1 MSHQF
6 LSESWIEAA
15 RDIRHRYSGD
25 VPVIDVVVRI
35 NVITTKVPFGD
46 GSISAYIDTSN
57 GSLEMELGSIEDSD
71 LTVTTD
77 YETARKLFVEQDP
90 TASMQ
95 AFMAGRIKVEGDI
108 TRLMVMQTSLPQTET
123 TEAVAAEIKAI
134 TAQVLAIASANL
146 SVGVRRVASNAA
158 AVAVPAP
165 NNNAMP

>member
-25 VPVIDVVVRI
+25 VPAIDVVVRI

-57 GSLEMELGSIEDSD
+57 GRLEMELGSIEESD

-77 YETARKLFVEQDP
+77 YETARKLFVEQEP

-108 TRLMVMQTSLPQTET
+108 TRLMVMQTSLPQTDKT
-123 TEAVAAEIKAI
+123 DAVAAEIKAI
-134 TAQVLAIASANL
+134 TA
-146 SVGVRRVASNAA
+146 
-158 AVAVPAP
+158 
-165 NNNAMP
+165 

>member
-25 VPVIDVVVRI
+25 VPAIDVIIRI
-35 NVITTKVPFGD
+35 NVVTTKVPFGD
-46 GSISAYIDTSN
+46 GTISAYIDTSN
-57 GSLEMELGSIEDSD
+57 GSLEMELGSIEESD

-95 AFMAGRIKVEGDI
+95 AFMGGLIKVDGDI
-108 TRLMVMQTSLPQTET
+108 TRLMVMQTSLPQTDT
-123 TEAVAAEIKAI
+123 TAAVAAEIKAI
-134 TAQVLAIASANL
+134 TA
-146 SVGVRRVASNAA
+146 
-158 AVAVPAP
+158 
-165 NNNAMP
+165 

>member
-1 MSHQF
+1 MSHPF
-6 LSESWIEAA
+6 LSEAWINAA

-25 VPVIDVVVRI
+25 VPAIDVVVRI

-57 GSLEMELGSIEDSD
+57 GRLEMELGSIEESD

-108 TRLMVMQTSLPQTET
+108 TRLMVMQTSLPQTDKT
-123 TEAVAAEIKAI
+123 DAVAAEIKAI
-134 TAQVLAIASANL
+134 TA
-146 SVGVRRVASNAA
+146 
-158 AVAVPAP
+158 
-165 NNNAMP
+165 

>member
-25 VPVIDVVVRI
+25 VPAIDVIVRI

-108 TRLMVMQTSLPQTET
+108 TRLMVMQTSLPQNET

-134 TAQVLAIASANL
+134 TA
-146 SVGVRRVASNAA
+146 
-158 AVAVPAP
+158 
-165 NNNAMP
+165 

>member
-57 GSLEMELGSIEDSD
+57 GSLEMELGSLEDSD

-108 TRLMVMQTSLPQTET
+108 TRLMVMQTSLPQTDKT
-123 TEAVAAEIKAI
+123 DAVAAEIKAI
-134 TAQVLAIASANL
+134 TA
-146 SVGVRRVASNAA
+146 
-158 AVAVPAP
+158 
-165 NNNAMP
+165 

>member
-15 RDIRHRYSGD
+15 RDIRHRYAGD
-25 VPVIDVVVRI
+25 VPAIDVVVRI
-35 NVITTKVPFGD
+35 NVITTKVPFGE

-134 TAQVLAIASANL
+134 TA
-146 SVGVRRVASNAA
+146 
-158 AVAVPAP
+158 
-165 NNNAMP
+165 

>member
-25 VPVIDVVVRI
+25 VPAIDVVVRI

-57 GSLEMELGSIEDSD
+57 GSLEMELGSLEDSD

-108 TRLMVMQTSLPQTET
+108 TRLMVMQTSLPQTDT

-134 TAQVLAIASANL
+134 TA
-146 SVGVRRVASNAA
+146 
-158 AVAVPAP
+158 
-165 NNNAMP
+165 

>member
-6 LSESWIEAA
+6 LSESWIEAT

-57 GSLEMELGSIEDSD
+57 GSLEMELGSIEESD

-108 TRLMVMQTSLPQTET
+108 TRLMVMQTSLPQTDKT
-123 TEAVAAEIKAI
+123 DAVAAEIKAI
-134 TAQVLAIASANL
+134 TA
-146 SVGVRRVASNAA
+146 
-158 AVAVPAP
+158 
-165 NNNAMP
+165 

>member
-25 VPVIDVVVRI
+25 VPAIDVVVRI

-57 GSLEMELGSIEDSD
+57 GSLEMELGSIEESD

-108 TRLMVMQTSLPQTET
+108 TRLMVMQTSLPQTDT

-134 TAQVLAIASANL
+134 TA
-146 SVGVRRVASNAA
+146 
-158 AVAVPAP
+158 
-165 NNNAMP
+165 

>member
-57 GSLEMELGSIEDSD
+57 GSLEMELGSIEESD

-123 TEAVAAEIKAI
+123 TDAVAAEIRAI
-134 TAQVLAIASANL
+134 TA
-146 SVGVRRVASNAA
+146 
-158 AVAVPAP
+158 
-165 NNNAMP
+165 

>member
-25 VPVIDVVVRI
+25 VPAIDVVVRI

-108 TRLMVMQTSLPQTET
+108 TRLMVMQTSLPQTDKT
-123 TEAVAAEIKAI
+123 DAVAAEIKAI
-134 TAQVLAIASANL
+134 TA
-146 SVGVRRVASNAA
+146 
-158 AVAVPAP
+158 
-165 NNNAMP
+165 

>member
-6 LSESWIEAA
+6 LSESWIKAA

-25 VPVIDVVVRI
+25 VPAIDVVVRI
-35 NVITTKVPFGD
+35 NVITTKVPFGE
-46 GSISAYIDTSN
+46 GTISAYIDTSN
-57 GSLEMELGSIEDSD
+57 GSLEMELGSIEESD

-108 TRLMVMQTSLPQTET
+108 TRLMVMQTSLPQTDK

-134 TAQVLAIASANL
+134 TA
-146 SVGVRRVASNAA
+146 
-158 AVAVPAP
+158 
-165 NNNAMP
+165 

>member
-25 VPVIDVVVRI
+25 VPAIDVVVRI
-35 NVITTKVPFGD
+35 NVITTKVPFGE
-46 GSISAYIDTSN
+46 GTISAYIDTSN
-57 GSLEMELGSIEDSD
+57 GSLEMELGSIEESD

-108 TRLMVMQTSLPQTET
+108 TRLMVMQTSLPQTDK

-134 TAQVLAIASANL
+134 TA
-146 SVGVRRVASNAA
+146 
-158 AVAVPAP
+158 
-165 NNNAMP
+165 

>member
-6 LSESWIEAA
+6 LSEAWIEAA

-25 VPVIDVVVRI
+25 VPAIETVVRI
-35 NVITTKVPFGD
+35 NVVTTKVPFGD
-46 GSISAYIDTSN
+46 GTISAYIDTSN
-57 GSLEMELGSIEDSD
+57 GSLEMELGSIEESD

-108 TRLMVMQTSLPQTET
+108 TRLMVMQTSLPQTDT

-134 TAQVLAIASANL
+134 TA
-146 SVGVRRVASNAA
+146 
-158 AVAVPAP
+158 
-165 NNNAMP
+165 

>member
-35 NVITTKVPFGD
+35 NVVTTKVPFGD

-57 GSLEMELGSIEDSD
+57 GSLEMELGSIEESD

-108 TRLMVMQTSLPQTET
+108 TRLMVMQTSLPQTDT
-123 TEAVAAEIKAI
+123 TAAVAAEIKAI
-134 TAQVLAIASANL
+134 TA
-146 SVGVRRVASNAA
+146 
-158 AVAVPAP
+158 
-165 NNNAMP
+165 

>member
-25 VPVIDVVVRI
+25 VPAIDVVVRI

-57 GSLEMELGSIEDSD
+57 GSLEMELGSIEESD

-95 AFMAGRIKVEGDI
+95 AFMGGRIKVEGDI
-108 TRLMVMQTSLPQTET
+108 TRLMMLQTTMPQTDITFE
-123 TEAVAAEIKAI
+123 VAAAIKAI
-134 TAQVLAIASANL
+134 TA
-146 SVGVRRVASNAA
+146 
-158 AVAVPAP
+158 
-165 NNNAMP
+165 

>member
-57 GSLEMELGSIEDSD
+57 GSLEMELGSIEESD

-123 TEAVAAEIKAI
+123 TDAVAAEIKAI
-134 TAQVLAIASANL
+134 TA
-146 SVGVRRVASNAA
+146 
-158 AVAVPAP
+158 
-165 NNNAMP
+165 

>member
-35 NVITTKVPFGD
+35 NVITTKVPFGE
-46 GSISAYIDTSN
+46 GTISAYIDTSN
-57 GSLEMELGSIEDSD
+57 GSLEMELGSIEEAD

-134 TAQVLAIASANL
+134 TA
-146 SVGVRRVASNAA
+146 
-158 AVAVPAP
+158 
-165 NNNAMP
+165 

>member
-57 GSLEMELGSIEDSD
+57 GSLEMELGSIEESD

-108 TRLMVMQTSLPQTET
+108 TRLMVMQTSLPQTDKT
-123 TEAVAAEIKAI
+123 DAVAAEIKAI
-134 TAQVLAIASANL
+134 
-146 SVGVRRVASNAA
+146 AA
-158 AVAVPAP
+158 
-165 NNNAMP
+165 

>member
-25 VPVIDVVVRI
+25 VPVIETVVRI
-35 NVITTKVPFGD
+35 TVVTTKVPFGD
-46 GSISAYIDTSN
+46 GTISAYIDTSN
-57 GSLEMELGSIEDSD
+57 GSLEMELGSIEESD

-108 TRLMVMQTSLPQTET
+108 TRLMVMQTSLPQTDT

-134 TAQVLAIASANL
+134 TA
-146 SVGVRRVASNAA
+146 
-158 AVAVPAP
+158 
-165 NNNAMP
+165 

>member
-15 RDIRHRYSGD
+15 RDIRHRYAGD
-25 VPVIDVVVRI
+25 VPAIDVVVRI

-57 GSLEMELGSIEDSD
+57 GSLEMELGSIEEAD

-108 TRLMVMQTSLPQTET
+108 TRLMVMQTSLPQTDKT
-123 TEAVAAEIKAI
+123 DAVAAEIKAI
-134 TAQVLAIASANL
+134 TA
-146 SVGVRRVASNAA
+146 
-158 AVAVPAP
+158 
-165 NNNAMP
+165 

>member
-25 VPVIDVVVRI
+25 VPAIDVVVRI

-57 GSLEMELGSIEDSD
+57 GSLEMELGSIEKSD

-108 TRLMVMQTSLPQTET
+108 TRLMVMQTSLPQTDKT
-123 TEAVAAEIKAI
+123 DAVAAEIKAI
-134 TAQVLAIASANL
+134 TA
-146 SVGVRRVASNAA
+146 
-158 AVAVPAP
+158 
-165 NNNAMP
+165 

>member
-15 RDIRHRYSGD
+15 RDIRHRYAGD
-25 VPVIDVVVRI
+25 VPAIDVVVRI

-57 GSLEMELGSIEDSD
+57 GSLEMELGSIDDSD

-134 TAQVLAIASANL
+134 TA
-146 SVGVRRVASNAA
+146 
-158 AVAVPAP
+158 
-165 NNNAMP
+165 

>member
-15 RDIRHRYSGD
+15 RDIRHRYAGD
-25 VPVIDVVVRI
+25 VPTIDVVVRI

-46 GSISAYIDTSN
+46 GTISAYIDTSN
-57 GSLEMELGSIEDSD
+57 GSLEMELGSIEESD

-134 TAQVLAIASANL
+134 TA
-146 SVGVRRVASNAA
+146 
-158 AVAVPAP
+158 
-165 NNNAMP
+165 

>member
-15 RDIRHRYSGD
+15 RDIRHRYADD

-57 GSLEMELGSIEDSD
+57 GGLEMELGSIEEAD

-108 TRLMVMQTSLPQTET
+108 TRLMVMQTSLPQTDK

-134 TAQVLAIASANL
+134 TA
-146 SVGVRRVASNAA
+146 
-158 AVAVPAP
+158 
-165 NNNAMP
+165 

>member
-25 VPVIDVVVRI
+25 VPAIDVVVRI

-46 GSISAYIDTSN
+46 GTISAYIDTSN
-57 GSLEMELGSIEDSD
+57 GSLEMELGSIEESD

-108 TRLMVMQTSLPQTET
+108 TRLMVMQTSLPQTDT
-123 TEAVAAEIKAI
+123 TDAVAAEIKAI
-134 TAQVLAIASANL
+134 TA
-146 SVGVRRVASNAA
+146 
-158 AVAVPAP
+158 
-165 NNNAMP
+165 

>member
-25 VPVIDVVVRI
+25 VPAIDVVVRI

-57 GSLEMELGSIEDSD
+57 GSLEMELGSIEESD

-108 TRLMVMQTSLPQTET
+108 TRLMVMQTSLPQTDKND
-123 TEAVAAEIKAI
+123 AVAAEIKAI
-134 TAQVLAIASANL
+134 TA
-146 SVGVRRVASNAA
+146 
-158 AVAVPAP
+158 
-165 NNNAMP
+165 

>member
-25 VPVIDVVVRI
+25 VPAIDVVVRI
-35 NVITTKVPFGD
+35 NVITTKVPFGE
-46 GSISAYIDTSN
+46 GTISAYIDTSN
-57 GSLEMELGSIEDSD
+57 GSLEMELGSIEESD

-95 AFMAGRIKVEGDI
+95 AFMGGRIKVEGDI
-108 TRLMVMQTSLPQTET
+108 TRLMMLQTTMPQTDITFE
-123 TEAVAAEIKAI
+123 VAAAIKAI
-134 TAQVLAIASANL
+134 TA
-146 SVGVRRVASNAA
+146 
-158 AVAVPAP
+158 
-165 NNNAMP
+165 

>member
-25 VPVIDVVVRI
+25 VPAIDVVVRI
-35 NVITTKVPFGD
+35 NVITTKVPFGN

-57 GSLEMELGSIEDSD
+57 GRLEMELGSIEESD

-108 TRLMVMQTSLPQTET
+108 TRLMVMQTSLPQTDKT
-123 TEAVAAEIKAI
+123 DAVAAEIKAI
-134 TAQVLAIASANL
+134 TA
-146 SVGVRRVASNAA
+146 
-158 AVAVPAP
+158 
-165 NNNAMP
+165 

>member
-35 NVITTKVPFGD
+35 NVITTKVPFGE
-46 GSISAYIDTSN
+46 GTISAYIDTSN
-57 GSLEMELGSIEDSD
+57 GSLEMELGSLEESD

-108 TRLMVMQTSLPQTET
+108 TRLMVMQTSLPQTDK

-134 TAQVLAIASANL
+134 TA
-146 SVGVRRVASNAA
+146 
-158 AVAVPAP
+158 
-165 NNNAMP
+165 

>member
-6 LSESWIEAA
+6 LSESWIVAA

-25 VPVIDVVVRI
+25 VPAIDVVVRI
-35 NVITTKVPFGD
+35 NVITTKVPFGE
-46 GSISAYIDTSN
+46 GTISAYIDTSN
-57 GSLEMELGSIEDSD
+57 GSLEMELGSIEESD

-123 TEAVAAEIKAI
+123 TEAVATEIKAI
-134 TAQVLAIASANL
+134 TA
-146 SVGVRRVASNAA
+146 
-158 AVAVPAP
+158 
-165 NNNAMP
+165 

>member
-15 RDIRHRYSGD
+15 RDIRHRYAGD
-25 VPVIDVVVRI
+25 VPAIDVVVRI
-35 NVITTKVPFGD
+35 NVITTKVPFGE
-46 GSISAYIDTSN
+46 GTISAYIDTSN
-57 GSLEMELGSIEDSD
+57 GSLEMELGSIEESD

-108 TRLMVMQTSLPQTET
+108 TRLMVMQTSLPQTDT
-123 TEAVAAEIKAI
+123 TDAVAAEIKAI
-134 TAQVLAIASANL
+134 TA
-146 SVGVRRVASNAA
+146 
-158 AVAVPAP
+158 
-165 NNNAMP
+165 